1 MLLRGT
7 ACGSA
12 RDLSMSLGCSHFTAL
27 HPRSGYGLLKMS
39 SLSAAEAQ
47 IHVQPSSSVAA
58 DSDQAAP
65 GQLDMMYHQDGL
77 AVE

>member
-12 RDLSMSLGCSHFTAL
+12 LDLSMSFGCSHFTAL
-27 HPRSGYGLLKMS
+27 HPKLGFRLHKMS
-39 SLSAAEAQ
+39 LQSAAEAQ
-47 IHVQPSSSVAA
+47 IHMQPSSSVAA